1 MYAAARARRDRQQGG
16 GVCVCRD
23 SRLSK
28 DDPRLWTP
36 RDLSRFL
43 GVSEPVLGQWRYKR
57 LGPPFVKCGGAVRY
71 VPADVE
77 AWLEM
82 YTTVP
87 LPGSVKEE
95 DTVRRHIE
103 AAVSRRLR
111 SA

>member
-1 MYAAARARRDRQQGG
+1 
-16 GVCVCRD
+16 
-23 SRLSK
+23 
-28 DDPRLWTP
+28 
-36 RDLSRFL
+36 
-43 GVSEPVLGQWRYKR
+43 
-57 LGPPFVKCGGAVRY
+57 VRY

-95 DTVRRHIE
+95 DTVRRHAE
-103 AAVSRRLR
+103 AAVAQRLR